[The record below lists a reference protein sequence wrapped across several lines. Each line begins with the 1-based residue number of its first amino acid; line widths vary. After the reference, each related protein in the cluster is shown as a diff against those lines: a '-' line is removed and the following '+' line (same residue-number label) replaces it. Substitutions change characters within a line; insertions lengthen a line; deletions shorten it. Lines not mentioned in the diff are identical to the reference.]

1 LTLRFTAAA
10 LFGAVDCAR
19 FASVDCRAVK
29 VPAPVDRVL
38 TRQAGVAY
46 CQSARSDKLRPA
58 AQPVH
63 DHFPGGWP
71 AADGKALNRSV
82 RRYGLFLVILGL
94 YLAHNQKLV
103 SFEEPNFF
111 HFDDGSAGQDTPGS
125 GVIGMIIPVRFII
138 LDVVIGVLYRVDIPA
153 IREENRISLQGV
165 LPAHLELNVA
175 GADMIGGG

>member
-1 LTLRFTAAA
+1 MRIE
-10 LFGAVDCAR
+10 R
-19 FASVDCRAVK
+19 
-29 VPAPVDRVL
+29 P
-38 TRQAGVAY
+38 
-46 CQSARSDKLRPA
+46 PA

-111 HFDDGSAGQDTPGS
+111 HFDDGSAGQDNPGS

-138 LDVVIGVLYRVDIPA
+138 LDVAIGVLYRVDIPA